1 MALRFRN
8 VIPYAI
14 PGVLALLGCWWIY
27 SHRKKHASYHDE
39 QAIATEEQ
47 REEVPDNDSSPKTE
61 ACVPRRLPLSSE
73 EECLENETSTS
84 LLSAGSTTPSL
95 LCQAHERLD
104 VSQDLPDLSVTTI
117 QPSTLEDDS
126 EKLETIGSQDESSV
140 PACVSLPLILEST
153 ERHSSAAVSLIQ
165 DSSSSANQDQWL
177 SASATLMQKS
187 LGITEISN
195 AEQSDDSSFEPPKES
210 QMPEIVL
217 SDTGSVTALCL
228 RLEKEANTRQTFLN
242 NEVEAVSSHKDSA
255 VSMLPDSLE
264 SACLEQSREEE
275 MSKSIASTVPV
286 CQEED
291 TQPKG
296 DKLERE
302 KIGRV
307 SLDKEE
313 VEKIEQVAIQI
324 ISKVILAATEEVLS
338 GSASDVSARIC
349 QAAASRVER
358 PLETASIVPS
368 DQMLAEEAMVADENI
383 AVKSDAVV
391 LTSPQTE
398 EQDQSVTGSSC
409 LTPGRL
415 SSPVQRNKKDR
426 RVKNRARSE
435 EVLSGSA
442 SDVSTRICQA
452 AASCVETPLETTSI
466 VSSDQMLSEE
476 ATVANVNT
484 AVKGD
489 AVVLMSP
496 QTEEKDQSV
505 AGSSCLTPGC
515 LSSPVQRNK
524 KDRRV
529 KNRARS
535 EEVLSGPAND
545 VSTRICQAA
554 ASQVERPLE
563 TASIVPSDQ
572 MLVEEATVA
581 DENIA
586 VKSDAA
592 VLTSPQTE
600 EQDQS
605 VTGSSCLTPGHL
617 SSPVQRNKKDRRVK
631 NRARSEEVLSGPASV
646 STRICQAAVSCGER
660 PLETTSSVS
669 SDQMLAKEATVA
681 DNPAAKGDAAVLTSP
696 QTEEQD
702 QSVAG
707 SSSLTP
713 GRLSSPVQRNKKDRR
728 VKNRARSE
736 EVLSGPAS
744 VSTRICQ
751 AAASRVERPLETRSS
766 VSSDQMLAK
775 EATVANVN
783 AAAKSDA
790 AVLTSPQTEEQD
802 QSVAGSSCLRHGHL
816 SSPVQGDKKDC
827 RVKNRVHSES
837 QGVDRTPV
845 ENHAGSLDKLPLV
858 MEGSGCSTYTS
869 EGETSAE
876 DSLQSTMLSVASSQ
890 HSDSLSISATQDVSA
905 EQSSVPSEKP
915 PIPKLPEDSKVPYS
929 NGILKEDGPDLCH
942 GCSRAAGMDGDH
954 LEGSDINSMDFVDSG
969 CAMRKTVTRQ
979 NSKLG
984 RESSKSDFIIWEI
997 EVPKELVGRLIGKQ
1011 GRYMTFLRQASGA
1024 KIYVSTLPY
1033 FRDSQVCHIEG
1044 SSHQVEK
1051 VLSLIGKKFKEL
1063 CLTNIYALPPPT
1075 PLTLH
1080 SLLMTAWLFLPDGVT
1095 VEVVVANQ
1103 VDAGHMFLQQH
1114 THPTFHVLRSLDQQM
1129 YACYSQPEIPTLP
1142 TPVEVGIICAAP
1154 GLDGAWLRAQV
1165 ISYFEETNEVELRYV
1180 DYGGYKK
1187 VKIDTLRQIRSDF
1200 LSLPFQGAEVLLD
1213 NVVPLPD
1220 EDHFSSE
1227 ADAAVSE
1234 MTRGAVLVAQVTN
1247 YDSATGLPLIQL
1259 WNLMGDEVV
1268 SVNRTLVERGFAQWL
1283 DY

>member
-1 MALRFRN
+1 KMALRFRY

-14 PGVLALLGCWWIY
+14 PGLLALLGCWWIY
-27 SHRKKHASYHDE
+27 SHRKKHASYHDK

-47 REEVPDNDSSPKTE
+47 QEDVPDNDSSPKTE

-73 EECLENETSTS
+73 EECPENETSTS

-95 LCQAHERLD
+95 LCQTHERLD

-140 PACVSLPLILEST
+140 PACVSLPLISEST
-153 ERHSSAAVSLIQ
+153 ERHSSAAMSLMQ

-177 SASATLMQKS
+177 SASAMLMQKS

-228 RLEKEANTRQTFLN
+228 RLEKEANTPQTFLN

-324 ISKVILAATEEVLS
+324 ISKVILAATEEVRS
-338 GSASDVSARIC
+338 GSASDVSTRIC
-349 QAAASRVER
+349 QAAASRVET

-368 DQMLAEEAMVADENI
+368 DQMLAEEA
-383 AVKSDAVV
+383 
-391 LTSPQTE
+391 
-398 EQDQSVTGSSC
+398 
-409 LTPGRL
+409 
-415 SSPVQRNKKDR
+415 
-426 RVKNRARSE
+426 
-435 EVLSGSA
+435 
-442 SDVSTRICQA
+442 
-452 AASCVETPLETTSI
+452 
-466 VSSDQMLSEE
+466 
-476 ATVANVNT
+476 
-484 AVKGD
+484 
-489 AVVLMSP
+489 
-496 QTEEKDQSV
+496 
-505 AGSSCLTPGC
+505 
-515 LSSPVQRNK
+515 
-524 KDRRV
+524 
-529 KNRARS
+529 
-535 EEVLSGPAND
+535 
-545 VSTRICQAA
+545 
-554 ASQVERPLE
+554 
-563 TASIVPSDQ
+563 
-572 MLVEEATVA
+572 TVA

-586 VKSDAA
+586 AKSDAA

-605 VTGSSCLTPGHL
+605 VTGSS
-617 SSPVQRNKKDRRVK
+617 
-631 NRARSEEVLSGPASV
+631 
-646 STRICQAAVSCGER
+646 
-660 PLETTSSVS
+660 
-669 SDQMLAKEATVA
+669 
-681 DNPAAKGDAAVLTSP
+681 
-696 QTEEQD
+696 
-702 QSVAG
+702 
-707 SSSLTP
+707 SLTP
-713 GRLSSPVQRNKKDRR
+713 GR
-728 VKNRARSE
+728 
-736 EVLSGPAS
+736 
-744 VSTRICQ
+744 
-751 AAASRVERPLETRSS
+751 
-766 VSSDQMLAK
+766 
-775 EATVANVN
+775 
-783 AAAKSDA
+783 
-790 AVLTSPQTEEQD
+790 
-802 QSVAGSSCLRHGHL
+802 L

-827 RVKNRVHSES
+827 RVKNRAHSES

-845 ENHAGSLDKLPLV
+845 ENHAGSLDKSPLV
-858 MEGSGCSTYTS
+858 MEGSGCSTYAS

-890 HSDSLSISATQDVSA
+890 CSDSLSISATQDVSA
-905 EQSSVPSEKP
+905 EQSSVPNEKP

-954 LEGSDINSMDFVDSG
+954 LGGSDINSMDFVDSG

-1165 ISYFEETNEVELRYV
+1165 ISYFEETSEVELRYV
-1180 DYGGYKK
+1180 DYGGYDK

-1283 DY
+1283 D